1 VTSWLMMS
9 EGANMDSPMD
19 YQKLLKK
26 YMNHVQSQEGVFF
39 IPMEFDREF
48 MPEERA
54 ELRRIADM
62 IDEKSV

>member
-1 VTSWLMMS
+1 
-9 EGANMDSPMD
+9 MDSPMD